1 MPPAPTCTSRCAVT
15 ARPTTRCTC
24 SSPPISRRSSTTTWP
39 PPARTSTRTSDSVA
53 PDAGTDELEGGDEPL
68 ETLLAID
75 PADLAEKP
83 EAREAGDRSRELIA
97 LYLQEISR
105 VKLLT
110 AEEEQDLARRVQ
122 AGDTDAERRLVEAN
136 LRLVVKIAR
145 RYLRRGLSLLDLI
158 EEGNV
163 GLLHAVRKFQAGRG
177 TRFSTYATWWI
188 RQAVVRALANQAR
201 TIRLPV
207 HVELLLSRYMKQ
219 RNVLTQKL
227 GRAPTLEEVAA
238 VMNRPVG
245 ELEQLESLRQ
255 QPVSL
260 DKPTGEDGKGNLGE
274 TVEDPDAAA
283 GSGLAAML
291 RARADLAGVLQ
302 DLPDRERTVVTLRF
316 GLGGEAPLTLARIG
330 QRLGLTRERVRQI
343 ESTALQHLRRLLA
356 ARDVEPSDLL

>member
-1 MPPAPTCTSRCAVT
+1 M
-15 ARPTTRCTC
+15 
-24 SSPPISRRSSTTTWP
+24 
-39 PPARTSTRTSDSVA
+39 A
-53 PDAGTDELEGGDEPL
+53 PDTDTDELEGGDEPL

-75 PADLAEKP
+75 PAELAEKP

-145 RYLRRGLSLLDLI
+145 RYLRRGMSLLDLI

-188 RQAVVRALANQAR
+188 RQANQAR

-207 HVELLLSRYMKQ
+207 HVELLLSQYLKQ
-219 RNVLTQKL
+219 TNALTQKL
-227 GRAPTLEEVAA
+227 GRTPTLEEVAA
-238 VMNRPVG
+238 IMNRPIA
-245 ELEQLESLRQ
+245 ELEHLETLRQ

-260 DKPTGEDGKGNLGE
+260 DKPNVHDGKGTLGDN
-274 TVEDPDAAA
+274 VEDPSAAPGA
-283 GSGLAAML
+283 SMAAVL
-291 RARADLAGVLQ
+291 RTRADLATVLQ

-316 GLGGEAPLTLARIG
+316 GLGGEEPLTLERIG
-330 QRLGLTRERVRQI
+330 NRLGLTRERVRQI
-343 ESTALQHLRRLLA
+343 EGAALKQLRGLLA
-356 ARDVEPSDLL
+356 ARNVEPSDLQ

>member
-1 MPPAPTCTSRCAVT
+1 M
-15 ARPTTRCTC
+15 
-24 SSPPISRRSSTTTWP
+24 
-39 PPARTSTRTSDSVA
+39 A
-53 PDAGTDELEGGDEPL
+53 PDLDADELEGGDEPL
-68 ETLLAID
+68 ETLLDKD
-75 PADLAEKP
+75 PAELGEKP
-83 EAREAGDRSRELIA
+83 DAPEAGDRSRELIA

-122 AGDTDAERRLVEAN
+122 AGDADAERRLTEAN

-145 RYLRRGLSLLDLI
+145 RYLHRGLSLLDLI

-207 HVELLLSRYMKQ
+207 HVELLLSQYLKQ

-227 GRAPTLEEVAA
+227 GRTPTIGEVAE
-238 VMNRPVG
+238 VMKRPAA
-245 ELEQLESLRQ
+245 ELEQLDSLRQ

-260 DKPTGEDGKGNLGE
+260 DKPSPNEGKGTLGDS
-274 TVEDPDAAA
+274 VADPSAVPGASMAAV
-283 GSGLAAML
+283 L
-291 RARADLAGVLQ
+291 RAREDLASVLH

-316 GLGGEAPLTLARIG
+316 GLEGEEPMTLERIG
-330 QRLGLTRERVRQI
+330 GRLGLTRERVRQI
-343 ESTALQHLRRLLA
+343 EGAALKQLRGLLA
-356 ARDVEPSDLL
+356 ARDVEPKDLL

>member
-1 MPPAPTCTSRCAVT
+1 M
-15 ARPTTRCTC
+15 
-24 SSPPISRRSSTTTWP
+24 
-39 PPARTSTRTSDSVA
+39 A
-53 PDAGTDELEGGDEPL
+53 PDTDTDALEGGDEPL
-68 ETLLAID
+68 ETLLEID
-75 PADLAEKP
+75 PAELAEKP

-110 AEEEQDLARRVQ
+110 AEEEQELARRVQ

-207 HVELLLSRYMKQ
+207 HVELLLSQYLKQ
-219 RNVLTQKL
+219 TNALTQKL
-227 GRAPTLEEVAA
+227 GRPPTLEEVAA
-238 VMNRPVG
+238 IMNRPVA
-245 ELEQLESLRQ
+245 ELEHLESLRQ

-260 DKPTGEDGKGNLGE
+260 DKPNVSDGKGTLGD
-274 TVEDPDAAA
+274 TVEDPSAAP
-283 GSGLAAML
+283 GAASMAAVL
-291 RARADLAGVLQ
+291 RTRADLATVLQ

-316 GLGGEAPLTLARIG
+316 GLGGEEPLTLERIG
-330 QRLGLTRERVRQI
+330 NRLGLTRERVRQI
-343 ESTALQHLRRLLA
+343 ESAALKQLRGLLA
-356 ARDVEPSDLL
+356 ARNVEPSDLQ

>member
-1 MPPAPTCTSRCAVT
+1 MAPEPEA
-15 ARPTTRCTC
+15 A
-24 SSPPISRRSSTTTWP
+24 
-39 PPARTSTRTSDSVA
+39 
-53 PDAGTDELEGGDEPL
+53 DALEDGDEPL
-68 ETLLAID
+68 EALLDKD
-75 PADLAEKP
+75 PAELGEKP
-83 EAREAGDRSRELIA
+83 DAPEAGDRSRELIA

-110 AEEEQDLARRVQ
+110 PEEEQDLARRVQ
-122 AGDTDAERRLVEAN
+122 AGDAEAQKQLVEAN
-136 LRLVVKIAR
+136 LRLVVRIAR
-145 RYLRRGLSLLDLI
+145 RYLHRGLSLLDLI

-163 GLLHAVRKFQAGRG
+163 GLLHAARKFQPDRG

-207 HVELLLSRYMKQ
+207 HVELLLSQYMKQ

-227 GRAPTLEEVAA
+227 GRPPTLEEVAA
-238 VMNRPVG
+238 VMKRPAG

-274 TVEDPDAAA
+274 TVEDPNAAA
-283 GSGLAAML
+283 GSGLATML

-316 GLGGEAPLTLARIG
+316 GLGGDQPMTLEAIG

-343 ESTALQHLRRLLA
+343 EGTALEHLRRLLA
-356 ARDVEPSDLL
+356 SRDVEPSDLL

>member
-1 MPPAPTCTSRCAVT
+1 MASEPET
-15 ARPTTRCTC
+15 A
-24 SSPPISRRSSTTTWP
+24 
-39 PPARTSTRTSDSVA
+39 
-53 PDAGTDELEGGDEPL
+53 DELEDDDEPL
-68 ETLLAID
+68 EALLDKD
-75 PADLAEKP
+75 PAELGEKP
-83 EAREAGDRSRELIA
+83 EAPEAGDRSRELIA

-110 AEEEQDLARRVQ
+110 PEGEQDLARRVQ
-122 AGDTDAERRLVEAN
+122 AGDAEAQKRLVEAN
-136 LRLVVKIAR
+136 LRLVVRIAR
-145 RYLRRGLSLLDLI
+145 RYLHRGLSLLDLI

-163 GLLHAVRKFQAGRG
+163 GLLHAARKFQPDRG

-207 HVELLLSRYMKQ
+207 HVELLLAQYVKQ
-219 RNVLTQKL
+219 RNALTQKL

-238 VMNRPVG
+238 VMNRPAG
-245 ELEQLESLRQ
+245 ELEELESLRQ

-274 TVEDPDAAA
+274 TVADPNASA
-283 GSGLAAML
+283 GTGLAAML

-316 GLGGEAPLTLARIG
+316 GLGGEEPLTLERIG